1 MKLKQNNKKTRKDND
16 MNRSKLH
23 LLWNVA
29 ATLLLSVGF
38 ASCSQDDMPQ
48 TGGTPLPDGK
58 YPLSLTAT
66 VGTPQTRTGGKDQ
79 WQGGEA
85 IAVSIGDYTGKYTM
99 DANGNATAAGT
110 PYYWQN
116 TTPATVSA
124 WYPYAEGQQTY
135 DISDQS
141 QGYAAF
147 DFLYAETE
155 GSYKSPVKLT
165 FLHQMAKVSY
175 TLVKGQGI
183 SDAELNAATVTF
195 LGDKSVTVSG
205 GKITAAP
212 TSQTEEIKP
221 CHDAPALSGSAL
233 MVPQDM
239 TGKPLIKVSISGSNF
254 IYTPG
259 EGAANLQSGTHYIY
273 TITVKKDG
281 IEVNCPQGVE
291 WTDNETSDTQSPVFH
306 IKTIDGIELE
316 AGDGC
321 ILSEGDGFKQLSG
334 GNVLKVKIPTG
345 VKIPFPQGRYTIDT
359 YEYKDDFSYICQL
372 KLRSDITFTSI
383 SETQQLQVGDFY
395 YADGTCLDKL
405 LMNRPCI
412 GIVFKV
418 GAGDADGISAYG
430 DKLTAIQGYAVALH
444 DVARF
449 GIKWSENTENCGT
462 STSTTDYKGY
472 ENTQKIQQ
480 VSNYSET
487 EYPICWKVAHFGD
500 TDTQAPSGSSGWYL
514 PAAAQMTDVVNLWK
528 DNNGIIRQRLQEL
541 STYSIYQHQ
550 WLLPATEHGYA
561 TSTEYV
567 DDPTSKVC
575 RIGIS
580 GSVWAEQK
588 NYSAGN
594 FAVRAVLTF

>member
-1 MKLKQNNKKTRKDND
+1 M
-16 MNRSKLH
+16 
-23 LLWNVA
+23 A
-29 ATLLLSVGF
+29 ALLLCASA

-58 YPLSLTAT
+58 YPLAFTAR
-66 VGTPQTRTGGKDQ
+66 VEGMATRSTGKDE
-79 WQGGEA
+79 WAEGDM
-85 IAVSIGDYTGKYTM
+85 IGVRIGTDDATGCYELNSDGSMK
-99 DANGNATAAGT
+99 NVIT
-110 PYYWQN
+110 PVYWQSTAP
-116 TTPATVSA
+116 TTVTA
-124 WYPYAEGQQTY
+124 WYPYEGKKSV

-141 QGYAAF
+141 KGF
-147 DFLYAETE
+147 VNIDFLTATAPEQNYQSSVSLKFE
-155 GSYKSPVKLT
+155 
-165 FLHQMAKVSY
+165 HQMAKVSY
-175 TLVKGQGI
+175 TLKKGDGI
-183 SDAELNAATVTF
+183 TDEDLRGAVVQIAGYTKASFSEGILTGMVD
-195 LGDKSVTVSG
+195 GW
-205 GKITAAP
+205 IT
-212 TSQTEEIKP
+212 
-221 CHDAPALSGSAL
+221 PASNNDVLL
-233 MVPQDM
+233 VPQDM
-239 TGKPLIKVSISGSNF
+239 TGRPFIKVSINGNNF

-281 IEVNCPQGVE
+281 VEVNCQQGVE

-334 GNVLKVKIPTG
+334 GNVLKVKIPMG
-345 VKIPFPQGRYTIDT
+345 LKIPFPQGRYTIDT
-359 YEYKDDFSYICQL
+359 YEYKDDFSYTCQL

-405 LMNRPCI
+405 LMNLPCI
-412 GIVFKV
+412 GIVFRV

>member
-1 MKLKQNNKKTRKDND
+1 

-23 LLWNVA
+23 LLRNMA
-29 ATLLLSVGF
+29 ALLLCASA

-58 YPLSLTAT
+58 YPLAFTAR
-66 VGTPQTRTGGKDQ
+66 VEGMATRSTGKDE
-79 WQGGEA
+79 WAEGDM
-85 IAVSIGDYTGKYTM
+85 IGVRIGTDDATGCYELNSDGSMK
-99 DANGNATAAGT
+99 NVIT
-110 PYYWQN
+110 PVYWQSTAP
-116 TTPATVSA
+116 TTVTA
-124 WYPYAEGQQTY
+124 WYPYEGKKSV

-141 QGYAAF
+141 KGF
-147 DFLYAETE
+147 VNIDFLTATAPEQNYQSSVSLKFE
-155 GSYKSPVKLT
+155 
-165 FLHQMAKVSY
+165 HQMAKVSY
-175 TLVKGQGI
+175 TLKKGDGI
-183 SDAELNAATVTF
+183 TDEDLRGAVVQIAGYTKASFSEGILTGMVD
-195 LGDKSVTVSG
+195 GW
-205 GKITAAP
+205 IT
-212 TSQTEEIKP
+212 
-221 CHDAPALSGSAL
+221 PASNNDVLL
-233 MVPQDM
+233 VPQDM
-239 TGKPLIKVSISGSNF
+239 TGRPFIKVSINGNNF

-281 IEVNCPQGVE
+281 VEVNCQQGVE

-334 GNVLKVKIPTG
+334 GNVLKVKIPMG
-345 VKIPFPQGRYTIDT
+345 LKIPFPQGRYTIDT
-359 YEYKDDFSYICQL
+359 YEYKDDFSYTCQL

-418 GAGDADGISAYG
+418 GAGEADDISAYG
-430 DKLTAIQGYAVALH
+430 NKLTAIQGYAVALH

-514 PAAAQMTDVVNLWK
+514 PSAAQMIDVVNLWK
-528 DNNGIIRQRLQEL
+528 DTNGIIRQRLQEL

-561 TSTEYV
+561 TSTEHAS
-567 DDPTSKVC
+567 DPAIKVC
-575 RIGIS
+575 RIGKS

>member
-1 MKLKQNNKKTRKDND
+1 M
-16 MNRSKLH
+16 M
-23 LLWNVA
+23 
-29 ATLLLSVGF
+29 LLSAGL

-48 TGGTPLPDGK
+48 TGGTPLPEGE
-58 YPLSLTAT
+58 YPLTLTAS
-66 VGTPQTRTGGKDQ
+66 VDGMNTRATGKDA
-79 WQGGEA
+79 WVDGDM
-85 IAVSIGDYTGKYTM
+85 IGVRIGTDDATGCYELNSDGSMK
-99 DANGNATAAGT
+99 NVIT
-110 PYYWQN
+110 PVYWQN
-116 TTPATVSA
+116 TASSTVTA
-124 WYPYAEGQQTY
+124 WYPYEGKKSV

-141 QGYAAF
+141 KGF
-147 DFLYAETE
+147 VNIDFLTATAPEQNYQSSVSLKFE
-155 GSYKSPVKLT
+155 
-165 FLHQMAKVSY
+165 HQMAKVSY
-175 TLVKGQGI
+175 TLQAGDGITEDDLKG
-183 SDAELNAATVTF
+183 ATVQIAGYTKASF
-195 LGDKSVTVSG
+195 SEGELTGTVDG
-205 GKITAAP
+205 WITP
-212 TSQTEEIKP
+212 TATDCE
-221 CHDAPALSGSAL
+221 ALL
-233 MVPQDM
+233 VPQDM

-334 GNVLKVKIPTG
+334 GNVLKVKIPMG
-345 VKIPFPQGRYTIDT
+345 LKIPFPQGRYTIDT
-359 YEYKDDFSYICQL
+359 YEYKDGFSYTCQL

-418 GAGDADGISAYG
+418 GAGEADDISAYG
-430 DKLTAIQGYAVALH
+430 NKLTAIQGYAVALH

-449 GIKWSENTENCGT
+449 NIKWSNNTVNCST

-514 PAAAQMTDVVNLWK
+514 PSAAQMIDVVNLWK
-528 DNNGIIRQRLQEL
+528 SDDTIIKQRLQEL

-550 WLLPATEHGYA
+550 WLLPTTEHGYA
-561 TSTEYV
+561 TSTE
-567 DDPTSKVC
+567 DAEDSTNKVC
-575 RIGIS
+575 RIGSNGNI
-580 GSVWAEQK
+580 WKEKK
-588 NYSAGN
+588 NYSSGN

>member
-1 MKLKQNNKKTRKDND
+1 

-23 LLWNVA
+23 LLWNMA
-29 ATLLLSVGF
+29 ALLLCASA
-38 ASCSQDDMPQ
+38 ASCSQDEIDIEQ
-48 TGGTPLPDGK
+48 GEPLPPDK
-58 YPLSLTAT
+58 YPLELMTSSIDETQSRAA
-66 VGTPQTRTGGKDQ
+66 GKDE
-79 WQGGEA
+79 WTYDGTEY
-85 IAVSIGDYTGKYTM
+85 IGVRIGADGNIGKYVI
-99 DANGNATAAGT
+99 GAGGSAQPASIDQT
-110 PYYWQN
+110 IYWQS
-116 TTPATVSA
+116 TAPATVTA
-124 WYPYAEGQQTY
+124 WYPFETQTAK
-135 DISDQS
+135 DITDQS
-141 QGYAAF
+141 GGYEAIDYLKAT
-147 DFLYAETE
+147 AENKRFTDKVDL
-155 GSYKSPVKLT
+155 S
-165 FLHQMAKVSY
+165 FIHQMAKVSC
-175 TLVKGQGI
+175 TLKKGDGI
-183 SDAELNAATVTF
+183 TDEDLKGATVQIAGYTKASF
-195 LGDKSVTVSG
+195 SEGILTGMVDG
-205 GKITAAP
+205 WIT
-212 TSQTEEIKP
+212 
-221 CHDAPALSGSAL
+221 PASNNDVLL
-233 MVPQDM
+233 VPQDM
-239 TGKPLIKVSISGSNF
+239 TGRPFIKVSINGNNF

-281 IEVNCPQGVE
+281 VEVNCQQGVE

-334 GNVLKVKIPTG
+334 GNVLKVKIPMG
-345 VKIPFPQGRYTIDT
+345 LKIPFPQGRYTIDT
-359 YEYKDDFSYICQL
+359 YEYKDEFSYTCQL
-372 KLRSDITFTSI
+372 KLRSDITITSI

-405 LMNRPCI
+405 LMNLPCI
-412 GIVFKV
+412 GIVFRV

>member
-1 MKLKQNNKKTRKDND
+1 MK
-16 MNRSKLH
+16 RSKTQ
-23 LLWNVA
+23 LLRSLA
-29 ATLLLSVGF
+29 AMMLLSAGL

-48 TGGTPLPDGK
+48 TGGTPLPEGE
-58 YPLSLTAT
+58 YPLTLTAS
-66 VGTPQTRTGGKDQ
+66 VDGMNTRATGKDA
-79 WQGGEA
+79 WVDGDM
-85 IAVSIGDYTGKYTM
+85 IGVRIGTDDATGCYELNSDGSMK
-99 DANGNATAAGT
+99 NVIT
-110 PYYWQN
+110 PVYWQN
-116 TTPATVSA
+116 TASSTVTA
-124 WYPYAEGQQTY
+124 WYPYEGKKSV

-141 QGYAAF
+141 KGF
-147 DFLYAETE
+147 VNIDFLTATAPEQNYQSSVSLKFE
-155 GSYKSPVKLT
+155 
-165 FLHQMAKVSY
+165 HQMAKVSY
-175 TLVKGQGI
+175 TLQAGDGI
-183 SDAELNAATVTF
+183 TEDDLRGATVQIAGYTKASF
-195 LGDKSVTVSG
+195 SEGILTGMVDG
-205 GKITAAP
+205 WIT
-212 TSQTEEIKP
+212 
-221 CHDAPALSGSAL
+221 PASNNDVLL
-233 MVPQDM
+233 VPQDM
-239 TGKPLIKVSISGSNF
+239 TGRPFIKVSINDNDF

-259 EGAANLQSGTHYIY
+259 EGAANLQSGIHYTY

-281 IEVNCPQGVE
+281 VEVNCQQGVE

-334 GNVLKVKIPTG
+334 GNVLKVKIPMG
-345 VKIPFPQGRYTIDT
+345 LKIPFPQGRYTIDT
-359 YEYKDDFSYICQL
+359 YEYKDEFSYTCQL

-405 LMNRPCI
+405 LMNLPCI
-412 GIVFKV
+412 GIVFRV

-449 GIKWSENTENCGT
+449 GIKWSNNTVNCST

>member
-1 MKLKQNNKKTRKDND
+1 M
-16 MNRSKLH
+16 
-23 LLWNVA
+23 A
-29 ATLLLSVGF
+29 ALLLCASA

-58 YPLSLTAT
+58 YPLAFTAS
-66 VGTPQTRTGGKDQ
+66 VDGMATRSTGKDE
-79 WQGGEA
+79 WAEGDK
-85 IAVSIGDYTGKYTM
+85 IGVRIGADGATGCYELNH
-99 DANGNATAAGT
+99 DGT
-110 PYYWQN
+110 VKEVHTPVYWQS
-116 TTPATVSA
+116 TSPATVTA
-124 WYPYAEGQQTY
+124 WYPIEAQTAK
-135 DISDQS
+135 DITDQS
-141 QGYAAF
+141 EGYEAI
-147 DFLYAETE
+147 DFLKATAENKRFTDKVE
-155 GSYKSPVKLT
+155 LS
-165 FLHQMAKVSY
+165 FIHQMAKVSY
-175 TLVKGQGI
+175 TLKKGDGI
-183 SDAELNAATVTF
+183 TDEDLKGATVQIAGYTKASF
-195 LGDKSVTVSG
+195 PEGTLTGTDNG
-205 GKITAAP
+205 WITP
-212 TSQTEEIKP
+212 TTADCE
-221 CHDAPALSGSAL
+221 ALL
-233 MVPQDM
+233 VPQDM
-239 TGKPLIKVSISGSNF
+239 TNSQFIKVNINNNDF

-359 YEYKDDFSYICQL
+359 YEYKDEFSYTCQL

-405 LMNRPCI
+405 LMNLPCI
-412 GIVFKV
+412 GIVFRV

-514 PAAAQMTDVVNLWK
+514 PSAAQMIDVVNLWK

-561 TSTEYV
+561 TSTEHV
-567 DDPTSKVC
+567 DDPTSRVC
-575 RIGIS
+575 RIGRN
-580 GSVWAEQK
+580 GGMQKEQK

>member
-1 MKLKQNNKKTRKDND
+1 

-23 LLWNVA
+23 LLRNMA
-29 ATLLLSVGF
+29 ALLLCASA

-58 YPLSLTAT
+58 YPLAFTAR
-66 VGTPQTRTGGKDQ
+66 VEGMATRSTGKDE
-79 WQGGEA
+79 WAEGDM
-85 IAVSIGDYTGKYTM
+85 IGVRIGTDDATGCYELNSDGSMK
-99 DANGNATAAGT
+99 NVIT
-110 PYYWQN
+110 PVYWQSTAP
-116 TTPATVSA
+116 TTVTA
-124 WYPYAEGQQTY
+124 WYPYEGKKSV

-141 QGYAAF
+141 KGF
-147 DFLYAETE
+147 VNIDFLTATAPEQNYQSSVSLKFE
-155 GSYKSPVKLT
+155 
-165 FLHQMAKVSY
+165 HQMAKVSY
-175 TLVKGQGI
+175 TLKKGDGI
-183 SDAELNAATVTF
+183 TDEDLRGAVVQIAGYTKASFSEGILTGMVD
-195 LGDKSVTVSG
+195 GW
-205 GKITAAP
+205 IT
-212 TSQTEEIKP
+212 
-221 CHDAPALSGSAL
+221 PASNNDVLL
-233 MVPQDM
+233 VPQDM
-239 TGKPLIKVSISGSNF
+239 TGRPFIKVSINGNNF

-281 IEVNCPQGVE
+281 VEVNCQQGVE

-316 AGDGC
+316 AGEGC

-334 GNVLKVKIPTG
+334 GNVLKVKIPMG
-345 VKIPFPQGRYTIDT
+345 LKIPFPQGRYTIDT
-359 YEYKDDFSYICQL
+359 YEYKDEFSYTCQL

-405 LMNRPCI
+405 LMNLPCI
-412 GIVFKV
+412 GIVFRV

-567 DDPTSKVC
+567 GDPTSKVC

>member
-1 MKLKQNNKKTRKDND
+1 MK
-16 MNRSKLH
+16 RSKTQ
-23 LLWNVA
+23 LLRSLA
-29 ATLLLSVGF
+29 AMMLLSAGL

-48 TGGTPLPDGK
+48 TGGTPLPEGE
-58 YPLSLTAT
+58 YPLTLTAS
-66 VGTPQTRTGGKDQ
+66 VDGMNTRATGKDA
-79 WQGGEA
+79 WVDGDM
-85 IAVSIGDYTGKYTM
+85 IGVRIGTDDATGCYELNSDGSMK
-99 DANGNATAAGT
+99 NVIT
-110 PYYWQN
+110 PVYWQN
-116 TTPATVSA
+116 TASSTVTA
-124 WYPYAEGQQTY
+124 WYPYEGKKSV

-141 QGYAAF
+141 KGF
-147 DFLYAETE
+147 VNIDFLTATAPEQNYQSSVSLKFE
-155 GSYKSPVKLT
+155 
-165 FLHQMAKVSY
+165 HQMAKVSY
-175 TLVKGQGI
+175 TLKKGDGI
-183 SDAELNAATVTF
+183 TDEDLRGAVVQIAGYTKASFSEGELTGTVDGWITPTAT
-195 LGDKSVTVSG
+195 DC
-205 GKITAAP
+205 
-212 TSQTEEIKP
+212 E
-221 CHDAPALSGSAL
+221 ALL
-233 MVPQDM
+233 VPQDM
-239 TGKPLIKVSISGSNF
+239 TNSQFIKVSISGSNF

-334 GNVLKVKIPTG
+334 GNVLKVKIPMG
-345 VKIPFPQGRYTIDT
+345 LKIPFPQGRYTIDT
-359 YEYKDDFSYICQL
+359 YEYKDGFSYTCQL

-418 GAGDADGISAYG
+418 GAGEADDISAYG
-430 DKLTAIQGYAVALH
+430 NKLTAIQGYAVALH

-449 GIKWSENTENCGT
+449 NIKWSNNTVNCST

-500 TDTQAPSGSSGWYL
+500 TDTQAPCGSSGWYL
-514 PAAAQMTDVVNLWK
+514 PSAAQMIDVVNLWK
-528 DNNGIIRQRLQEL
+528 SDDTIIKQRLQEL

-550 WLLPATEHGYA
+550 WLLPTTEHGYA
-561 TSTEYV
+561 TSTE
-567 DDPTSKVC
+567 DAEDSTNKVC
-575 RIGIS
+575 RIGSNGNI
-580 GSVWAEQK
+580 WKEKK
-588 NYSAGN
+588 NYSSGN

>member
-1 MKLKQNNKKTRKDND
+1 

-23 LLWNVA
+23 LLWNMA
-29 ATLLLSVGF
+29 ALLLCASA
-38 ASCSQDDMPQ
+38 ASCSQDEIDIEQ
-48 TGGTPLPDGK
+48 GEPLPPDK
-58 YPLSLTAT
+58 YPLELMTSSIDETQSRAA
-66 VGTPQTRTGGKDQ
+66 GKDE
-79 WQGGEA
+79 WTYDGTEY
-85 IAVSIGDYTGKYTM
+85 IGVRIGADGNIGKYVI
-99 DANGNATAAGT
+99 GAGGSAQPASIDQT
-110 PYYWQN
+110 IYWQS
-116 TTPATVSA
+116 TAPATVTA
-124 WYPYAEGQQTY
+124 WYPFETQTAK
-135 DISDQS
+135 DITDQS
-141 QGYAAF
+141 GGYEAIDYLKAT
-147 DFLYAETE
+147 AENKRFTDKVDL
-155 GSYKSPVKLT
+155 S
-165 FLHQMAKVSY
+165 FIHQMAKVSC
-175 TLVKGQGI
+175 TLKKGDGI
-183 SDAELNAATVTF
+183 TDEDLKGATVQIAGYTKASF
-195 LGDKSVTVSG
+195 SEGILTGMVDG
-205 GKITAAP
+205 WIT
-212 TSQTEEIKP
+212 
-221 CHDAPALSGSAL
+221 PASNNDVLL
-233 MVPQDM
+233 VPQDM
-239 TGKPLIKVSISGSNF
+239 TGRPFIKVSINGNNF

-281 IEVNCPQGVE
+281 VEVNCQQGVE

-334 GNVLKVKIPTG
+334 GNVLKVKIPMG
-345 VKIPFPQGRYTIDT
+345 LKIPFPQGRYTIDT
-359 YEYKDDFSYICQL
+359 YEYKDEFSYTCQL

-405 LMNRPCI
+405 LMNLPCI
-412 GIVFKV
+412 GIVFRV

>member
-1 MKLKQNNKKTRKDND
+1 

-23 LLWNVA
+23 LLRNMA
-29 ATLLLSVGF
+29 ALLLCASA

-48 TGGTPLPDGK
+48 TGGTPLPEGE
-58 YPLSLTAT
+58 YPLTLTAS
-66 VGTPQTRTGGKDQ
+66 VDGMNTRATGKDA
-79 WQGGEA
+79 WVDGDM
-85 IAVSIGDYTGKYTM
+85 IGVRIGTDDATGCYELNSDGSMK
-99 DANGNATAAGT
+99 NVIT
-110 PYYWQN
+110 PVYWQSTAP
-116 TTPATVSA
+116 TTVTA
-124 WYPYAEGQQTY
+124 WYPYEGKKSV

-141 QGYAAF
+141 KGF
-147 DFLYAETE
+147 VNIDFLTATAPEQNYQSSVSLKFE
-155 GSYKSPVKLT
+155 
-165 FLHQMAKVSY
+165 HQMAKVSY
-175 TLVKGQGI
+175 TLKKGDGI
-183 SDAELNAATVTF
+183 TDEDLRGAVVQIAGYTKASFSEGILTGMVD
-195 LGDKSVTVSG
+195 GW
-205 GKITAAP
+205 IT
-212 TSQTEEIKP
+212 
-221 CHDAPALSGSAL
+221 PASNNDVLL
-233 MVPQDM
+233 VPQDM
-239 TGKPLIKVSISGSNF
+239 TGRPFIKVSINGNNF

-281 IEVNCPQGVE
+281 VEVNCQQGVE

-334 GNVLKVKIPTG
+334 GNVLKVKIPMG
-345 VKIPFPQGRYTIDT
+345 LKIPFPQGRYTIDT
-359 YEYKDDFSYICQL
+359 YEYKDEFSYTCQL

-405 LMNRPCI
+405 LMNLPCI
-412 GIVFKV
+412 GIVFRV

>member
-1 MKLKQNNKKTRKDND
+1 MLCA
-16 MNRSKLH
+16 S
-23 LLWNVA
+23 A
-29 ATLLLSVGF
+29 

-58 YPLSLTAT
+58 YPLAFTAR
-66 VGTPQTRTGGKDQ
+66 VEGMATRSTGKDE
-79 WQGGEA
+79 WAEGDM
-85 IAVSIGDYTGKYTM
+85 IGVRIGTDDATGCYELNSDGSMK
-99 DANGNATAAGT
+99 NVIT
-110 PYYWQN
+110 PVYWQSTAP
-116 TTPATVSA
+116 TTVTA
-124 WYPYAEGQQTY
+124 WYPYEGKKSV

-141 QGYAAF
+141 KGF
-147 DFLYAETE
+147 VNIDFLTATAPEQNYQSSVSLKFE
-155 GSYKSPVKLT
+155 
-165 FLHQMAKVSY
+165 HQMAKVSY
-175 TLVKGQGI
+175 TLKKGDGI
-183 SDAELNAATVTF
+183 TDEDLRGAVVQIAGYTKASFSEGILTGMVD
-195 LGDKSVTVSG
+195 GW
-205 GKITAAP
+205 IT
-212 TSQTEEIKP
+212 
-221 CHDAPALSGSAL
+221 PASNNDVLL
-233 MVPQDM
+233 VPQDM
-239 TGKPLIKVSISGSNF
+239 TGRPFIKVSINGNNF

-281 IEVNCPQGVE
+281 VEVNCQQGVE

-321 ILSEGDGFKQLSG
+321 ILSERDGFKQLSG
-334 GNVLKVKIPTG
+334 GNVLKVKIPMG
-345 VKIPFPQGRYTIDT
+345 LKIPFPQGRYTIDT
-359 YEYKDDFSYICQL
+359 YDYKDDFSYTCQL

-405 LMNRPCI
+405 LMNLPCI
-412 GIVFKV
+412 GIVFRV

-561 TSTEYV
+561 TSTEHAS
-567 DDPTSKVC
+567 DPAIKVC
-575 RIGIS
+575 RIGKS

>member
-1 MKLKQNNKKTRKDND
+1 M
-16 MNRSKLH
+16 
-23 LLWNVA
+23 A
-29 ATLLLSVGF
+29 ALLLCASA
-38 ASCSQDDMPQ
+38 ASCSQDEIDIEQ
-48 TGGTPLPDGK
+48 GEPLPPDK
-58 YPLSLTAT
+58 YPLELMTSSIDETQSRAA
-66 VGTPQTRTGGKDQ
+66 GKDE
-79 WQGGEA
+79 WTYDGTEY
-85 IAVSIGDYTGKYTM
+85 IGVRIGADGNIGKYVI
-99 DANGNATAAGT
+99 GAGGSAQPASIDQT
-110 PYYWQN
+110 IYWQS
-116 TTPATVSA
+116 TAPATVTA
-124 WYPYAEGQQTY
+124 WYPFETQTAK
-135 DISDQS
+135 DITDQS
-141 QGYAAF
+141 GGYEAIDYLKAT
-147 DFLYAETE
+147 AENKRFTDKVDL
-155 GSYKSPVKLT
+155 S
-165 FLHQMAKVSY
+165 FIHQMAKVSC
-175 TLVKGQGI
+175 TLKKGDGI
-183 SDAELNAATVTF
+183 TDEDLKGATVQIAGYTKASF
-195 LGDKSVTVSG
+195 SEGILTGMVDG
-205 GKITAAP
+205 WIT
-212 TSQTEEIKP
+212 
-221 CHDAPALSGSAL
+221 PASNNDVLL
-233 MVPQDM
+233 VPQDM
-239 TGKPLIKVSISGSNF
+239 TGRPFIKVSINGNNF

-281 IEVNCPQGVE
+281 VEVNCQQGVE

-334 GNVLKVKIPTG
+334 GNVLKVKIPMG
-345 VKIPFPQGRYTIDT
+345 LKIPFPQGRYTIDT
-359 YEYKDDFSYICQL
+359 YEYKDEFSYTCQL

-405 LMNRPCI
+405 LMNLPCI
-412 GIVFKV
+412 GIVFRV

>member
-1 MKLKQNNKKTRKDND
+1 MLCA
-16 MNRSKLH
+16 S
-23 LLWNVA
+23 A
-29 ATLLLSVGF
+29 

-58 YPLSLTAT
+58 YPLAFTAR
-66 VGTPQTRTGGKDQ
+66 VEGMATRSTGKDE
-79 WQGGEA
+79 WAEGDM
-85 IAVSIGDYTGKYTM
+85 IGVRIGTDDATGCYELNSDGSMK
-99 DANGNATAAGT
+99 NVIT
-110 PYYWQN
+110 PVYWQSTAP
-116 TTPATVSA
+116 TTVTA
-124 WYPYAEGQQTY
+124 WYPYEGKKSV

-141 QGYAAF
+141 KGF
-147 DFLYAETE
+147 VNIDFLTATAPEQNYQSSVSLKFE
-155 GSYKSPVKLT
+155 
-165 FLHQMAKVSY
+165 HQMAKVSY
-175 TLVKGQGI
+175 TLKKGDGI
-183 SDAELNAATVTF
+183 TDEDLRGAVVQIAGYTKASFSEGILTGMVD
-195 LGDKSVTVSG
+195 GW
-205 GKITAAP
+205 IT
-212 TSQTEEIKP
+212 
-221 CHDAPALSGSAL
+221 PASNNDVLL
-233 MVPQDM
+233 VPQDM
-239 TGKPLIKVSISGSNF
+239 TGRPFIKVSINGNNF

-281 IEVNCPQGVE
+281 VEVNCQQGVE

-334 GNVLKVKIPTG
+334 GNVLKVKIPMG
-345 VKIPFPQGRYTIDT
+345 LKIPFPQGRYTIDT
-359 YEYKDDFSYICQL
+359 YEYKDDFSYTCQL

-405 LMNRPCI
+405 LMNLPCI
-412 GIVFKV
+412 GIVFRV

>member
-1 MKLKQNNKKTRKDND
+1 M
-16 MNRSKLH
+16 
-23 LLWNVA
+23 A
-29 ATLLLSVGF
+29 ALLLCASA

-48 TGGTPLPDGK
+48 TGGTPLPEGE
-58 YPLSLTAT
+58 YPLTLTAS
-66 VGTPQTRTGGKDQ
+66 VDGMNTRATGKDA
-79 WQGGEA
+79 WVDGDM
-85 IAVSIGDYTGKYTM
+85 IGVRIGTDDATGCYELNSDGSMK
-99 DANGNATAAGT
+99 NVIT
-110 PYYWQN
+110 PVYWQSTAP
-116 TTPATVSA
+116 TTVTA
-124 WYPYAEGQQTY
+124 WYPYEGKKSV

-141 QGYAAF
+141 KGF
-147 DFLYAETE
+147 VNIDFLTATAPEQNYQSSVSLKFE
-155 GSYKSPVKLT
+155 
-165 FLHQMAKVSY
+165 HQMAKVSY
-175 TLVKGQGI
+175 TLKKGDGI
-183 SDAELNAATVTF
+183 TDEDLRGAVVQIAGYTKASFSEGILTGMVD
-195 LGDKSVTVSG
+195 GW
-205 GKITAAP
+205 IT
-212 TSQTEEIKP
+212 
-221 CHDAPALSGSAL
+221 PASNNDVLL
-233 MVPQDM
+233 VPQDM
-239 TGKPLIKVSISGSNF
+239 TGRPFIKVSINGNNF

-281 IEVNCPQGVE
+281 VEVNCQQGVE

-334 GNVLKVKIPTG
+334 GNVLKVKIPMG
-345 VKIPFPQGRYTIDT
+345 LKIPFPQGRYTIDT
-359 YEYKDDFSYICQL
+359 YEYKDEFSYTCQL

-405 LMNRPCI
+405 LMNLPCI
-412 GIVFKV
+412 GIVFRV

>member
-1 MKLKQNNKKTRKDND
+1 

-23 LLWNVA
+23 LLRNMA
-29 ATLLLSVGF
+29 ALLLCASA

-48 TGGTPLPDGK
+48 TGGTSLPDGK
-58 YPLSLTAT
+58 YPLAFTAR
-66 VGTPQTRTGGKDQ
+66 VEGMATRSTGKDE
-79 WQGGEA
+79 WAEGDK
-85 IAVSIGDYTGKYTM
+85 IGVRIGADGATGCYELNSDGSMK
-99 DANGNATAAGT
+99 NVIT
-110 PYYWQN
+110 PVYWQS
-116 TTPATVSA
+116 TAPATVTA
-124 WYPYAEGQQTY
+124 WYPHEAQTAK
-135 DISDQS
+135 DITDQS
-141 QGYAAF
+141 KGYKDI
-147 DFLYAETE
+147 DFLKATAENKRFNE
-155 GSYKSPVKLT
+155 KVELS
-165 FLHQMAKVSY
+165 FIHQMAKVSY
-175 TLVKGQGI
+175 TLKKGDGI
-183 SDAELNAATVTF
+183 TDEDLEGATVQIAGYTKASF
-195 LGDKSVTVSG
+195 SEGILTGTVDG
-205 GKITAAP
+205 WIT
-212 TSQTEEIKP
+212 
-221 CHDAPALSGSAL
+221 PASNNDVLL
-233 MVPQDM
+233 VPQDM
-239 TGKPLIKVSISGSNF
+239 TGRPFIKVSINGNNF

-281 IEVNCPQGVE
+281 VEVNCQQGVE

-334 GNVLKVKIPTG
+334 GNVLKVKIPMG
-345 VKIPFPQGRYTIDT
+345 LKIPFPQGRYTIDT
-359 YEYKDDFSYICQL
+359 YEYKDDFSYTCQL

-405 LMNRPCI
+405 LMNLPCI
-412 GIVFKV
+412 GIVFRV

>member
-1 MKLKQNNKKTRKDND
+1 

-23 LLWNVA
+23 LLRNMA
-29 ATLLLSVGF
+29 ALLLCASA

-58 YPLSLTAT
+58 YPLAFTAR
-66 VGTPQTRTGGKDQ
+66 VEGMATRSTGKDE
-79 WQGGEA
+79 WAEGDM
-85 IAVSIGDYTGKYTM
+85 IGVRIGTDDATGCYELNSDGSMK
-99 DANGNATAAGT
+99 NVIT
-110 PYYWQN
+110 PVYWQSTAP
-116 TTPATVSA
+116 TTVTA
-124 WYPYAEGQQTY
+124 WYPYEGKKSV

-141 QGYAAF
+141 KGF
-147 DFLYAETE
+147 VNIDFLTATAPEQNYQSSVSLKFE
-155 GSYKSPVKLT
+155 
-165 FLHQMAKVSY
+165 HQMAKVSY
-175 TLVKGQGI
+175 TLKKGDGI
-183 SDAELNAATVTF
+183 TDEDLRGAVVQIAGYTKASFSEGILTGMVD
-195 LGDKSVTVSG
+195 GW
-205 GKITAAP
+205 IT
-212 TSQTEEIKP
+212 
-221 CHDAPALSGSAL
+221 PASNNDVLL
-233 MVPQDM
+233 VPQDM
-239 TGKPLIKVSISGSNF
+239 TGRPFIKVSINGNNF

-281 IEVNCPQGVE
+281 VEVNCQQGVE

-334 GNVLKVKIPTG
+334 GNVLKVKIPMG
-345 VKIPFPQGRYTIDT
+345 LKIPFPQGRYTIDT
-359 YEYKDDFSYICQL
+359 YEYKDEFSYTCQL

-405 LMNRPCI
+405 LMNLPCI
-412 GIVFKV
+412 GIVFRV

-567 DDPTSKVC
+567 GDPTSKVC

>member
-1 MKLKQNNKKTRKDND
+1 

-23 LLWNVA
+23 LLRNMA
-29 ATLLLSVGF
+29 ALLLCASA

-58 YPLSLTAT
+58 YPLAFTAR
-66 VGTPQTRTGGKDQ
+66 VEGMATRSTGKDE
-79 WQGGEA
+79 WAEGDM
-85 IAVSIGDYTGKYTM
+85 IGVRIGTDDATGCYELNSDGSMK
-99 DANGNATAAGT
+99 NVIT
-110 PYYWQN
+110 PVYWQSTAP
-116 TTPATVSA
+116 TTVTA
-124 WYPYAEGQQTY
+124 WYPYEGKKSV

-141 QGYAAF
+141 KGF
-147 DFLYAETE
+147 VNIDFLTATAPEQNYQSSVSLKFE
-155 GSYKSPVKLT
+155 
-165 FLHQMAKVSY
+165 HQMAKVSY
-175 TLVKGQGI
+175 TLKKGDGI
-183 SDAELNAATVTF
+183 TDEDLRGAVVQIAGYTKASFSEGILTGMVD
-195 LGDKSVTVSG
+195 GW
-205 GKITAAP
+205 IT
-212 TSQTEEIKP
+212 
-221 CHDAPALSGSAL
+221 PASNNDVLL
-233 MVPQDM
+233 VPQDM
-239 TGKPLIKVSISGSNF
+239 TGRPFIKVSINGNNF

-281 IEVNCPQGVE
+281 VEVNCQQGVE

-334 GNVLKVKIPTG
+334 GNVLKVKIPMG
-345 VKIPFPQGRYTIDT
+345 LKIPFPQGRYTIDT
-359 YEYKDDFSYICQL
+359 YEYKDEFSYTCQL

-405 LMNRPCI
+405 LMNLPCI
-412 GIVFKV
+412 GIVFRV

-575 RIGIS
+575 RIDIS